1 MFDDTV
7 VEFLRFGGC
16 VLLGANMALWGIE
29 IMRAAVKVR
38 RSRAMTKVG
47 LSLTLPRV
55 LQPQRRPAEASRA
68 S

>member
-29 IMRAAVKVR
+29 IMRAAVKVW
-38 RSRAMTKVG
+38 RSRDDKGRT
-47 LSLTLPRV
+47 SLTLPRV
-55 LQPQRRPAEASRA
+55 LQATAEAG
-68 S
+68 